1 MMSAQ
6 CPASR
11 LPVFALQPIRSA
23 ALTVADCSAASGVM
37 PIWLTYTS
45 SSWAFNPCGYT
56 AASVPSCLQD
66 HTHGDIE
73 AVRGEV
79 SRLFGLTQWFI
90 GLMFTIA
97 LGVLGLALNNLR
109 RPAVFKEEKKP

>member
-1 MMSAQ
+1 
-6 CPASR
+6 
-11 LPVFALQPIRSA
+11 
-23 ALTVADCSAASGVM
+23 
-37 PIWLTYTS
+37 
-45 SSWAFNPCGYT
+45 
-56 AASVPSCLQD
+56 VPSCLQD